1 MKTLTIRLSFLA
13 LLLVLIA
20 WEPLTSWAQ
29 SQRYQRVM
37 VVPDRDIQTTLNGEF
52 TIAAVGDVVAIRP
65 TSKLEVPA
73 VQAVYSILREADVSF
88 GNLEQNI
95 AEPAKVLAENDAH
108 IFQALA
114 RPAIADDLRAI
125 GFDLMNFANNHTT
138 HFGIAGLRETMNHMK
153 RVGIVTAGWG
163 RNLAEAQ
170 RAKFLDTPKGR
181 IGFLGIT
188 TNSFRDARHAGED
201 SPGYAGANALHVQR
215 TVTIAQEALDALRK
229 AKEISPQLFPG
240 LYPITSARTFRDEG
254 DRIRLYD
261 EYYVAGDHAHYS
273 YSIRSGE
280 LATYAGEV
288 RSAKYL
294 SDFVV
299 ANIHSHHWQVPDNA
313 TSASTETREPPD
325 FLVELA
331 HAAIDNGADAFYS
344 HGEGELR
351 GIEIYKGKPIFYQL
365 GNFTRQPFFQEIF
378 NPEYRSMSRRFPAGG
393 RGPRGRGPRAGGGP
407 PAGGRGAGGGPPAG
421 GPGAGGEN
429 LTRAEVQGMIYPVN
443 HGREYFES
451 VVAVSHYDEGA
462 LKQIRLHPVDLK
474 FDGPFVDIGT
484 PHLATG
490 ELAQRVLETIR
501 EASEPFGTE
510 VRIAGDVGIIEIN

>member
-1 MKTLTIRLSFLA
+1 MRALTIRLSFLA
-13 LLLVLIA
+13 VMLVLIT
-20 WEPLTSWAQ
+20 WEPLSSWAQ
-29 SQRYQRVM
+29 SQRYRRVM
-37 VVPDRDIQTTLNGEF
+37 VDPDRDIQTTLDGEF
-52 TIAAVGDVVAIRP
+52 TIAAVGDVVAVRP
-65 TSKLEVPA
+65 TANLQVPA
-73 VQAVYSILREADVSF
+73 VQGVYSLLREADVSF

-95 AEPAKVLAENDAH
+95 AEPEKVLAENDARM
-108 IFQALA
+108 FQALA
-114 RPAIADDLRAI
+114 RPKIADDLRSI

-138 HFGIAGLRETMNHMK
+138 HFGLAGLAETVNQMK

-215 TVTIAQEALDALRK
+215 TVTISQEALDAIRR
-229 AKEISPQLFPG
+229 AKELSPQLFPG
-240 LYPITSARTFRDEG
+240 LYPISSSRTYRDEG

-273 YSIRSGE
+273 YAIPAGE
-280 LATYAGEV
+280 LTSYATEV
-288 RSAKYL
+288 KNAKYL

-313 TSASTETREPPD
+313 TSAGIETREPPD

-331 HAAIDNGADAFYS
+331 HTAIDNGADAFYS

-365 GNFTRQPFFQEIF
+365 GNFTRQPFFHEIF
-378 NPEYRSMSRRFPAGG
+378 NAEFREMAKRRPAG
-393 RGPRGRGPRAGGGP
+393 RR
-407 PAGGRGAGGGPPAG
+407 
-421 GPGAGGEN
+421 EN
-429 LTRAEVQGMIYPVN
+429 LTRAEVQGIIYPPN
-443 HGREYFES
+443 HGRDYFES
-451 VVAVSHYDEGA
+451 VVAVSHYDEGT
-462 LKQIRLHPVDLK
+462 LKRIRLHPVDLK

-484 PHLATG
+484 PHLASG
-490 ELAQRVLETIR
+490 EVAERVLQTIR
-501 EASEPFGTE
+501 DASEPFGTR
-510 VRIAGDVGIIEIN
+510 VRIEGDVGVIEVN

>member
-1 MKTLTIRLSFLA
+1 MRALTIRTSFVAILLA
-13 LLLVLIA
+13 LIA
-20 WEPLTSWAQ
+20 WEPLSTWAQ
-29 SQRYQRVM
+29 SQRYPRVM
-37 VVPDRDIQTTLNGEF
+37 VVPERDIQTTLDGAF
-52 TIAAVGDVVAIRP
+52 TIAAVGDVVALRP
-65 TSKLEVPA
+65 TADLAVPEV
-73 VQAVYSILREADVSF
+73 QGVYSILRESDVAF

-95 AEPAKVLAENDAH
+95 AEPEKVMSENDAH

-138 HFGIAGLRETMNHMK
+138 HFGLVGMLETMRQMK

-163 RNLAEAQ
+163 KNLAEAQ

-201 SPGYAGANALHVQR
+201 SPGYPGANALHTQR
-215 TVTIAQEALDALRK
+215 TVTIAQEAMDALRR
-229 AKEISPQLFPG
+229 AKERSPQIFPG
-240 LYPITSARTFRDEG
+240 LYPITSVRTTYRDEG

-261 EYYVAGDHAHYS
+261 EYYVAGDVAHYS
-273 YSIRSGE
+273 YSIPPDE
-280 LATYAGEV
+280 LSTYASEV
-288 RSAKYL
+288 KSAKYL

-299 ANIHSHHWQVPDNA
+299 ANIHSHHWQVPDDA
-313 TSASTETREPPD
+313 TSPGIETREPPD

-331 HAAIDNGADAFYS
+331 HTAIDSGADAFYS

-378 NPEYRSMSRRFPAGG
+378 NPEYRERSRRRPG
-393 RGPRGRGPRAGGGP
+393 RPGAAGPRSGGPRPGGARPGGP
-407 PAGGRGAGGGPPAG
+407 P
-421 GPGAGGEN
+421 PGAPQGDF
-429 LTRAEVQGMIYPVN
+429 TRAEVQGMIYPPN

-451 VVAVSHYDEGA
+451 VVAVSHYDEGT
-462 LKQIRLHPVDLK
+462 LKEIRLHPVDLK

-484 PHLATG
+484 PHLASG
-490 ELAQRVLETIR
+490 EVAQRVLETIR
-501 EASEPFGTE
+501 DASEPFGTE
-510 VRIAGDVGIIEIN
+510 VRIAGDVGVIEVN

>member
-1 MKTLTIRLSFLA
+1 MRTLTIRLSFLA
-13 LLLVLIA
+13 LLVALIA
-20 WEPLTSWAQ
+20 WEPLTTWAQ

-37 VVPDRDIQTTLNGEF
+37 VVPERDIQTTLNGEF
-52 TIAAVGDVVAIRP
+52 TIAAVGDVVAVRP
-65 TSKLEVPA
+65 TANLEVPE
-73 VQAVYSILREADVSF
+73 VQGVYSILREADVSF

-95 AEPAKVLAENDAH
+95 AEPENVLPENDAH

-114 RPAIADDLRAI
+114 RPEIADDLRAV

-138 HFGIAGLRETMNHMK
+138 HFGLAGLIETMNNMK

-215 TVTIAQEALDALRK
+215 TVTISQEALDALRR
-229 AKEISPQLFPG
+229 AKELSPQLFPG
-240 LYPITSARTFRDEG
+240 LYPITSVRTFSDQG

-273 YSIRSGE
+273 YSIPPDE
-280 LATYAGEV
+280 LTTYAKEV

-313 TSASTETREPPD
+313 TSAGIETREPPD

-331 HAAIDNGADAFYS
+331 HTAIDNGADAFFS

-378 NPEYRSMSRRFPAGG
+378 NPEYRERARRFS
-393 RGPRGRGPRAGGGP
+393 RVDT
-407 PAGGRGAGGGPPAG
+407 
-421 GPGAGGEN
+421 EN
-429 LTRAEVQGMIYPVN
+429 LTRAEVQGMIYPRN
-443 HGREYFES
+443 HGRDYFES
-451 VVAVSHYDEGA
+451 VVAVTHYDEGT
-462 LKQIRLHPVDLK
+462 LTQIRLHPVDLK

-484 PHLATG
+484 PHLASG
-490 ELAQRVLETIR
+490 EVARRVLETIR
-501 EASEPFGTE
+501 DASEPFGTE
-510 VRIAGDVGIIEIN
+510 VRIAGDIGIIELN